1 MFPSLIYHGS
11 FIRALMFSL
20 PITFVAPVVYSQE
33 RKVLFREDFNNLD
46 NWKPV
51 YFPKIERH
59 TSYTVE
65 SDRQKT
71 FLRAESRS
79 SASGIVFKHPFNV
92 HEYPRVTWRWKAEN
106 TYEKGNARSKSG
118 DDYPIRVYVIFKY
131 DPEKVGFLDRAK
143 YEMAKLIYGEYPPHS
158 SLNYVWANREHKE
171 QVITSTYTK
180 KSKMIPLQMG
190 GKNLGTWQIEDQAI
204 IEDYKRAFG
213 TDPPPIASI
222 AIMNDSDNTG
232 EESISYLDYIEVYR
246 QEGS

>member
-1 MFPSLIYHGS
+1 MFPSLIRHGF
-11 FIRALMFSL
+11 FIRALMFCL
-20 PITFVAPVVYSQE
+20 PVTFVAPVVYSQDRE
-33 RKVLFREDFNNLD
+33 VLFREDFNSLD

-65 SDRQKT
+65 SERQKI
-71 FLRAESRS
+71 FLRAESRA

-92 HEYPRVTWRWKAEN
+92 YEYPRVTWRWKVEN

-118 DDYPIRVYVIFKY
+118 DDYPMRVYVMFMY
-131 DPEKVGFLDRAK
+131 DPEKVGFLDRVK

-158 SLNYVWANREHKE
+158 SLNYIWANRKHKE

-190 GKNLGTWQIEDQAI
+190 GRNLGTWQIEDQAI

-213 TDPPPIASI
+213 TDPPPMASI

-232 EESISYLDYIEVYR
+232 EESVSYIDYIEVYR
-246 QEGS
+246 RKNG

>member
-11 FIRALMFSL
+11 FISALMFSL

-51 YFPKIERH
+51 Y
-59 TSYTVE
+59 
-65 SDRQKT
+65 DRQKT
-71 FLRAESRS
+71 FMRAESRS

-232 EESISYLDYIEVYR
+232 EESVSYIDYIEVYR
-246 QEGS
+246 